1 VAGGAALFIRAA
13 FMREKPMDSGHTQ
26 HSHQRA
32 FGRLGIAFE
41 SRGDLTALAVL
52 RQEGCLKARHPR
64 PEPGAIAET
73 VLLNTSGG
81 ITGGDDLGVDIRAG
95 VRTRLV
101 VTTQAAERFYR
112 ATPASSP
119 ATIRT
124 RLTAEDGATLEWLPQ
139 ETILFDACRA
149 DRTLSV
155 DLAPGARFLGV
166 ESLLFGRQ
174 ASGETMRHAWLM
186 DRIRIRQGGRLIL
199 HDATRVAGD
208 AAALMARAGTFGD
221 ARAMATIVAV
231 TPEAEAA
238 VATVRAALG
247 SATLP
252 ESPLEAGVSAWNGLV
267 LARLLAA
274 DGARLRQAVMTT
286 LCILRGGAPLPRV
299 WRL

>member
-1 VAGGAALFIRAA
+1 MDSLPAA
-13 FMREKPMDSGHTQ
+13 FAPSIAP
-26 HSHQRA
+26 QRA
-32 FGRLGIAFE
+32 FGRLRVGFE
-41 SRGDLTALAVL
+41 RRGATTALAVL

-81 ITGGDDLGVDIRAG
+81 ITGGDDLAIEVTAG
-95 VRTRLV
+95 AGTHLT

-112 ATPASSP
+112 ATPHSPP

-124 RLTAEDGATLEWLPQ
+124 TLTASDGAALDWLPQ

-155 DLAPGARFLGV
+155 DLAPSARFVGV

-174 ASGETMRHAWLM
+174 ASGEALRRAWLM

-199 HDATRVAGD
+199 HDATRIAGE
-208 AAALMARAGTFGD
+208 AAVLLARAGTFAD
-221 ARAMATIVAV
+221 ARAMATLVAV
-231 TPEAEAA
+231 TPEAEAM
-238 VATVRAALG
+238 VPRLRDALG
-247 SATLP
+247 DGRLP
-252 ESPLEAGVSAWNGLV
+252 DSRLEAGVSAWNGLV
-267 LARLLAA
+267 LARLLAS
-274 DGARLRQAVMTT
+274 DGARLRQAVMAA
-286 LCILRGGAPLPRV
+286 LGILRGDAALPRV

>member
-1 VAGGAALFIRAA
+1 
-13 FMREKPMDSGHTQ
+13 MDTGLVLHP
-26 HSHQRA
+26 HQRA
-32 FGRLGIAFE
+32 FGRLRVAFE
-41 SRGDLTALAVL
+41 RRGDLTALAVL

-64 PEPGAIAET
+64 LEPGAIAET

-81 ITGGDDLGVDIRAG
+81 ITGGDDLGLDIRAG
-95 VRTRLV
+95 IGTRLV
-101 VTTQAAERFYR
+101 VTTQAAERIYR
-112 ATPASSP
+112 ASPNSPP

-124 RLTAEDGATLEWLPQ
+124 NLRAEADATLEWLPQ

-174 ASGETMRHAWLM
+174 ASGETMQRASFM
-186 DRIRIRQGGRLIL
+186 DRIRIHQGGVLLL
-199 HDATRVAGD
+199 HDATRIAGD
-208 AAALMARAGTFGD
+208 AAALMARSGTFGD

-231 TPEAEAA
+231 GPEAEAA
-238 VATVRAALG
+238 VPLLRAALG
-247 SATLP
+247 DGTLP
-252 ESPLEAGVSAWNGLV
+252 DGAMEAPVQFGVSAWNGLV

-274 DGARLRQAVMTT
+274 DGARLRQAVITA
-286 LCILRGGAPLPRV
+286 LGILRGAAPLPRV